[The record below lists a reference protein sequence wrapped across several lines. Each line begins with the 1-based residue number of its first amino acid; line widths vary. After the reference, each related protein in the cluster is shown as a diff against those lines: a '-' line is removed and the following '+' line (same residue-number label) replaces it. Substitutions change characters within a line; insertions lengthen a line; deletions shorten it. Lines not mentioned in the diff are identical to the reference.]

1 MRFLFDTNAVIALL
15 NGNPALMER
24 VRSHQPDDFGLPAIV
39 THELYFG
46 AYRSKRQ
53 AENLDRIDRLQ
64 FEVIDFSRD
73 DARIAGSLRAD
84 LAAAGTPIGPYDV
97 LIGAQALARGLIVIT
112 HNSREFDRVAG
123 LLVEDWEA

>member
-1 MRFLFDTNAVIALL
+1 
-15 NGNPALMER
+15 
-24 VRSHQPDDFGLPAIV
+24 
-39 THELYFG
+39 
-46 AYRSKRQ
+46 
-53 AENLDRIDRLQ
+53 
-64 FEVIDFSRD
+64 VIDFSRD